1 MDIIT
6 ATESSALKLEYNNK
20 IENAQDLR
28 KNVLRELKTGKKLN
42 NNLTKEQ
49 WKAYREIKE
58 EKNVDIYPFDK
69 GTCFVRIEHSKAL
82 EKIREQIGPT
92 KIVSEDPT
100 ANYAAKIRRYF
111 SKLNKRNCFSKE
123 EYEKIYPSDPIPPRM
138 YGVIKAHKPEK
149 FYPMRI
155 IISTIGTANYGIS
168 EFLVKIIQPVLN
180 ENLTRLKNSFDFI
193 KKAESWK
200 IDKDEVQVSFDVV
213 NLYPSVPLKEAT
225 LVLIEK
231 LNNNTTYKKLTRL
244 GIPEIKQLIELCLF
258 QCYFHWNNE
267 IHIMENSGPIGLSF
281 MVVLAES
288 FLQFHENN
296 AIKIA
301 LNFNPALNLKSFLR
315 YVDDSH
321 ARFPDLNQAKHFQ
334 YILNQQHPSIQY
346 TIEVENELGTLNYL
360 DIQIMNKKTGK
371 YEYKVYRKDAITN
384 IQIKPHSNHDPNILN
399 SIFKGFL
406 HRAYSICSKSYL
418 QNEINFLIDV
428 FIENGYDKTQM
439 MNIAHQF
446 QHKRQNKIT
455 IPSEINNYP
464 VVSLPWV
471 PGLSPKLRKIFRK
484 AGYRA
489 VFKSNPNLRS
499 NC

>member
-28 KNVLRELKTGKKLN
+28 KTVLRELKTGKKLN
-42 NNLTKEQ
+42 NNHTKEQ
-49 WKAYREIKE
+49 WKAYRERKE

-69 GTCFVRIEHSKAL
+69 GTGFVRIEHSKAL

-100 ANYAAKIRRYF
+100 ANYAAKIRRYL

-200 IDKDEVQVSFDVV
+200 IDNDEVQVSFDVV

-244 GIPEIKQLIELCLF
+244 SIPEIKQLIELCLF

-267 IHIMENSGPIGLSF
+267 IHIMENSGSIGLSF

-288 FLQFHENN
+288 FLQFHENMQ
-296 AIKIA
+296 
-301 LNFNPALNLKSFLR
+301 LK
-315 YVDDSH
+315 
-321 ARFPDLNQAKHFQ
+321 
-334 YILNQQHPSIQY
+334 
-346 TIEVENELGTLNYL
+346 
-360 DIQIMNKKTGK
+360 
-371 YEYKVYRKDAITN
+371 
-384 IQIKPHSNHDPNILN
+384 
-399 SIFKGFL
+399 L
-406 HRAYSICSKSYL
+406 H
-418 QNEINFLIDV
+418 
-428 FIENGYDKTQM
+428 
-439 MNIAHQF
+439 
-446 QHKRQNKIT
+446 
-455 IPSEINNYP
+455 
-464 VVSLPWV
+464 
-471 PGLSPKLRKIFRK
+471 
-484 AGYRA
+484 
-489 VFKSNPNLRS
+489 
-499 NC
+499 

>member
-1 MDIIT
+1 MGSYVG
-6 ATESSALKLEYNNK
+6 A
-20 IENAQDLR
+20 
-28 KNVLRELKTGKKLN
+28 
-42 NNLTKEQ
+42 
-49 WKAYREIKE
+49 EIC
-58 EKNVDIYPFDK
+58 
-69 GTCFVRIEHSKAL
+69 GFVRLYILDLLSKIININDIGL
-82 EKIREQIGPT
+82 YRDDGPT

-100 ANYAAKIRRYF
+100 ANYAAKIRRYL

-155 IISTIGTANYGIS
+155 IISTIGTVNYGIS

-200 IDKDEVQVSFDVV
+200 IDNDEVQVSFDVV

-244 GIPEIKQLIELCLF
+244 SIPEIKQLIELCLF

-301 LNFNPALNLKSFLR
+301 LNFNPALNLKSFVR

-321 ARFPDLNQAKHFQ
+321 ARFPDLCQAKHFQ
-334 YILNQQHPSIQY
+334 YILNQQHPSVQY

-406 HRAYSICSKSYL
+406 HRAYSIC
-418 QNEINFLIDV
+418 I
-428 FIENGYDKTQM
+428 
-439 MNIAHQF
+439 
-446 QHKRQNKIT
+446 
-455 IPSEINNYP
+455 
-464 VVSLPWV
+464 SLPWV

-499 NC
+499 LLTSKNKSKLPNNSQPGTDIIKCNCSKVYVGETKMKLSTKL